1 MKYFMITIFLFALLV
16 ACREQVQTNKP
27 APIQLT
33 KEATGHYCQMTV
45 LEHSGPKG
53 QIFLDGNPQPFW
65 FTQVRDAIAFTISP
79 EESNNIA
86 AIYVNDMNVAESWEN
101 TGDLNWIDA
110 TEAWFVIE
118 SNLTGGM
125 GAPEAIPFGNMDGAE
140 LFVEENGGKI
150 VPLDEVPADYV
161 LSSFEPIHSIEAE
174 TN

>member
-1 MKYFMITIFLFALLV
+1 MKFSMITIILICLLG

-33 KEATGHYCQMTV
+33 QEAAGHYCQMTV
-45 LEHSGPKG
+45 LEHPGPKG

-118 SNLTGGM
+118 SSLKGGM
-125 GAPEAIPFGNMDGAE
+125 GAPEAIPFGTFIGAE

-150 VPLDEVPADYV
+150 VPLDEVPANYV
-161 LSSFEPIHSIEAE
+161 LSSFEPIHSNESE
-174 TN
+174 LN